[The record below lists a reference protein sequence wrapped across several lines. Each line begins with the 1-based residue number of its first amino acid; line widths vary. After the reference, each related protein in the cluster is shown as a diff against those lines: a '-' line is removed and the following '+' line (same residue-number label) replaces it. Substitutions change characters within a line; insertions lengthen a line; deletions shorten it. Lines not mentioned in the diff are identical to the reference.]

1 MLDYRINKYGLNDGS
16 YSISKKSLEALTFM
30 SALQWAPKV
39 RVNGIAS
46 GFVIPPV
53 GMELSTMEKS
63 LKKVPASKPVSVKD
77 ICSTCLYLVKTDS
90 VTGQIVYL
98 DGGAHL

>member
-1 MLDYRINKYGLNDGS
+1 
-16 YSISKKSLEALTFM
+16 M
-30 SALQWAPKV
+30 SALQWAPKI

-46 GFVIPPV
+46 GFIIPPV
-53 GMELSTMEKS
+53 GMELSAMEES
-63 LKKVPASKPVSVKD
+63 LKKVPTGKAVSVKD

-90 VTGQIVYL
+90 ITGQIVYL